1 MKKFTISQY
10 RLYKMKGNELIKK
23 LGFEHKDVIAYYTY
37 LERYA
42 KGEPF
47 AEIGL
52 KKIYLKYF
60 KKVLTK
66 PRGYDTI

>member
-10 RLYKMKGNELIKK
+10 RLCKTKGNELIKK

-37 LERYA
+37 LDKYA

-52 KKIYLKYF
+52 KKIYGKYF
-60 KKVLTK
+60 KK
-66 PRGYDTI
+66 TIDK

>member
-1 MKKFTISQY
+1 MAKFTISKY
-10 RLYKMKGNELIKK
+10 RMYKEIGSNLIRK

-52 KKIYLKYF
+52 KKIYGKYF
-60 KKVLTK
+60 KKSIDK
-66 PRGYDTI
+66 